1 MIFLF
6 FSLQIGL
13 NMVKRQMKICSTSL
27 IIGELQ
33 IKTTMSYHLT
43 PVRMAVIKKKEKK
56 KSTNN
61 KCWRG
66 CGKKEILLYYLWE
79 CKLVQPLWKTVR
91 RFLEKLKIELPYDP
105 AILLLSINLEKTV
118 FWKDACTLM
127 FIAMLFAIA
136 KTRKQS
142 KCSITDGWIKKKR
155 YNNGI
160 LFSHKRMK

>member
-1 MIFLF
+1 M
-6 FSLQIGL
+6 L
-13 NMVKRQMKICSTSL
+13 NISNYWRIANQNYN
-27 IIGELQ
+27 ELSPHTCQ
-33 IKTTMSYHLT
+33 NGCHQ
-43 PVRMAVIKKKEKK
+43 KKEKK